1 MAVASLLS
9 ASMDPTPRLSIQDA
23 INACDDR
30 SARVLDRVFEYQ
42 SDRVRRGELD
52 ELLLQHW
59 LERGL
64 EHAAHG
70 GLTAVVQR
78 IVSHHHPRAPLRA
91 TIDAAARRGH
101 LQILQWLYNHDADRV
116 TPLLRAAV
124 LDATSN
130 GHIAILQWLSDGMIV
145 QLPWHDCLAT
155 AVEHGHTAIA
165 QWIDTSQGYQQQQSL
180 GEPPPAQL
188 LSLALSSGSLEMVQ
202 WLCARHASA
211 TCDDALALAVRSR
224 QLELV
229 QFVLRAE
236 RFQHCPISADDVAAA
251 SRAGDVSIVEC
262 LVERSG
268 LPVPRDLL
276 QNLFRRPLNMDV
288 LVAALRRHSAL
299 WRVDNGICLDGA
311 CRWRRLDVLQAI
323 EAIVGSKATFTT
335 RSVLVAAENG
345 DLEMLQWLERRVP
358 WPWDAP
364 VVEVAAGSGNVK
376 LMQWLQT
383 RSSGVECTSSAM
395 DNAAGGG
402 HLAAVQWL
410 HVNRQGEGCTT
421 DAMDSAAAIGALDVV
436 RWLHEHRTEGCTTS
450 AMDEAAANG
459 HLGVV
464 QFLHAHRSEGC
475 TTSAMDMAAANGH
488 LEVVVWLHNHRR
500 EGCTPAAIED
510 AVTGGF
516 AAVVAWLAQGRV
528 HQDAIA
534 ESLKR
539 AEARGLEDIA
549 NVLRQAMGT
558 EVTDTERP
566 SMLA

>member
-1 MAVASLLS
+1 
-9 ASMDPTPRLSIQDA
+9 MDPTPRLSIQDA

-30 SARVLDRVFEYQ
+30 STRVLDRVFEYQ

-78 IVSHHHPRAPLRA
+78 I
-91 TIDAAARRGH
+91 
-101 LQILQWLYNHDADRV
+101 
-116 TPLLRAAV
+116 
-124 LDATSN
+124 
-130 GHIAILQWLSDGMIV
+130 
-145 QLPWHDCLAT
+145 
-155 AVEHGHTAIA
+155 
-165 QWIDTSQGYQQQQSL
+165 
-180 GEPPPAQL
+180 
-188 LSLALSSGSLEMVQ
+188 MVQ
-202 WLCARHASA
+202 WLCARHASV

-236 RFQHCPISADDVAAA
+236 RFQHCPISVDDVAAA
-251 SRAGDVSIVEC
+251 SRAGDVPIVEC

-276 QNLFRRPLNMDV
+276 QNLFHRPLNVDV

-364 VVEVAAGSGNVK
+364 VMEVAAGSGNVK

-383 RSSGVECTSSAM
+383 RSSGVEYTSSAM

-410 HVNRQGEGCTT
+410 QVNRRGEGCTT
-421 DAMDSAAAIGALDVV
+421 DAMDTAAAIGALDVV

-500 EGCTPAAIED
+500 EGCTPAAIEG

-539 AEARGLEDIA
+539 AEAGGLEDIA
-549 NVLRQAMGT
+549 YVLRQAMGT
-558 EVTDTERP
+558 EVTDTEHAHRCWHNLCPANGDGVGVHANQVCTVHPQNQRQHAACKPARVADFALSADVASLPAPDVMDDDDAEGHRLACAVVALQDGSEINAYTGSVGDTRP
-566 SMLA
+566 TPGAFGLGGACVCSLTPTTNKHTESEAEDAFEHWFFMHVD